1 MIIYSA
7 LPINLL
13 GIACGYGTNTQK
25 YLELVSL
32 LIPDTSLKENLR
44 VLLPYPVV
52 EEKTPIKKFKICND
66 FLLQSTCTNCTVHCL
81 SKIFLKIVFG

>member
-32 LIPDTSLKENLR
+32 LIPDTSLKENLL
-44 VLLPYPVV
+44 VLFPYPVV
-52 EEKTPIKKFKICND
+52 EEKHPLRNLKFVMIFFYKVRVPIVPYI
-66 FLLQSTCTNCTVHCL
+66 VCL
-81 SKIFLKIVFG
+81 KYF